1 MGVNSVCVYIPESN
15 VGALFFCLLCKS
27 NKPVLLLLSL
37 KTDIGIIRLIPKL
50 WETYDFM
57 IKGRSQMREV
67 IVIAP
72 LASQKTKSVIKIV
85 NFEDRKILLLLKRAF
100 Y

>member
-1 MGVNSVCVYIPESN
+1 MSN
-15 VGALFFCLLCKS
+15 YRMRYVWKS
-27 NKPVLLLLSL
+27 NKPVSLLLSL

>member
-1 MGVNSVCVYIPESN
+1 
-15 VGALFFCLLCKS
+15 
-27 NKPVLLLLSL
+27 
-37 KTDIGIIRLIPKL
+37 
-50 WETYDFM
+50 M
-57 IKGRSQMREV
+57 IKGRSQMRAV

-85 NFEDRKILLLLKRAF
+85 NFEDRKILLLLKIAF